1 MVSAQGGRWP
11 GGGTPRNTRTS
22 SRVGTQASPGE
33 APWAWPPA
41 SSDDVSD
48 VDVSDVDAGTDGWVD
63 LPMDLSADTSLDK
76 SLGKS
81 FGWGEKGWVAGC
93 THCSDKT
100 LETRQRTLPKTLNY
114 RAFSVGSNR
123 GGDTI
128 ATCKHPKF
136 LPSRPRRL
144 RVVSSFSCLAVAVI
158 CAPSCRPHA
167 PAPAL
172 QTLSP

>member
-1 MVSAQGGRWP
+1 MVSALGGRCP

-22 SRVGTQASPGE
+22 SRAGTHASPGD
-33 APWAWPPA
+33 AAWAWPPV
-41 SSDDVSD
+41 SSVEVSS
-48 VDVSDVDAGTDGWVD
+48 VEAGTEGWVD
-63 LPMDLSADTSLDK
+63 MPVDSSVEISLDK
-76 SLGKS
+76 SLG
-81 FGWGEKGWVAGC
+81 WREKGWVAGC

-114 RAFSVGSNR
+114 RAFSTGPNR

-144 RVVSSFSCLAVAVI
+144 RVVSSFSCLAVAVT
-158 CAPSCRPHA
+158 CAPSCRPRSRV
-167 PAPAL
+167 PVL
-172 QTLSP
+172 RTLSP